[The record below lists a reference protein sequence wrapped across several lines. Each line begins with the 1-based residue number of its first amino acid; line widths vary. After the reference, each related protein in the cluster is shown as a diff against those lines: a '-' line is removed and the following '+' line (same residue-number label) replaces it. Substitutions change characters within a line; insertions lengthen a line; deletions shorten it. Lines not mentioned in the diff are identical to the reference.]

1 MTSPSSQRP
10 VHNDLTSSK
19 KTATSALLTD
29 YLALRPGLAST
40 FSLGCLSVLGAPGIV
55 LPVRVIQPERLR
67 KVAFGSTICLP
78 VVGVPRPTVL
88 YLAVDLRHL
97 LHAYGRVAS
106 RHVAR
111 RSSSPVASR
120 RASLACALPP
130 PVRSMPRLK
139 LAPSRFGAN
148 FKLVLSDRR
157 HLTRMSICIGPCRLP
172 FPMPPNSHMRP
183 LLTRTLPIRASTT
196 PLISARRKARY
207 ALQDPYAPPSSPSC
221 HCLSPSHTSSSSSTF
236 STCRVADLA
245 LHRGAAAR
253 EALLY
258 APSRP
263 CRPTHHSRFVLHH
276 LDRLLDLAAP
286 RLSLSLRVQ
295 NCGLV
300 PASYS
305 PCDVLERGGLTTKG
319 VAALHYS
326 ARLRCPLAVAP
337 MSLIA

>member
-1 MTSPSSQRP
+1 MSQRSGRTRNCVTRQGYPARAPAEGGLRVYDLSPRRGRPAPNGTLPCRRFAPP
-10 VHNDLTSSK
+10 V
-19 KTATSALLTD
+19 AR
-29 YLALRPGLAST
+29 LRP
-40 FSLGCLSVLGAPGIV
+40 
-55 LPVRVIQPERLR
+55 R
-67 KVAFGSTICLP
+67 
-78 VVGVPRPTVL
+78 
-88 YLAVDLRHL
+88 
-97 LHAYGRVAS
+97 RVAS
-106 RHVAR
+106 C
-111 RSSSPVASR
+111 
-120 RASLACALPP
+120 RASLVIAGRVTSRVPRLRVTTARQVYAAAEARTQPLWSKLQACAQ
-130 PVRSMPRLK
+130 VR
-139 LAPSRFGAN
+139 LARTVPAGSLLTFSC
-148 FKLVLSDRR
+148 SDRR